1 MLLELMSGGKKLF
14 LLTATPINN
23 SLLDLKNQIDLFAQ
37 RDDKFFSKAPI
48 GINSLTG
55 YFNKKEKEL
64 HKIAGATPDEISN
77 DVTRD
82 ILGSEE
88 LFKNIIVQRSRS
100 YVKQSIALENSTKKI
115 EFPNREKPQVVPYS
129 LKKIYGPLLAKVEKA
144 FDSEKPLL
152 RLPVYSLYD
161 KDKKGNY
168 LYYIGDVN
176 DLDEMDIGRSMQV
189 VALIRVLLLKRLES
203 SVVAFRDTCENL
215 LLKLISF
222 VEKHPASASGYSP

>member
-1 MLLELMSGGKKLF
+1 MKEKFNLDINKKK
-14 LLTATPINN
+14 IHHGEYV
-23 SLLDLKNQIDLFAQ
+23 LKVRDLFSRKQ
-37 RDDKFFSKAPI
+37 ESIGKQDDKFFSKAPI

-64 HKIAGATPDEISN
+64 HKIAGDTPDEISN

-152 RLPVYSLYD
+152 RLPVYSL
-161 KDKKGNY
+161 
-168 LYYIGDVN
+168 
-176 DLDEMDIGRSMQV
+176 
-189 VALIRVLLLKRLES
+189 
-203 SVVAFRDTCENL
+203 
-215 LLKLISF
+215 
-222 VEKHPASASGYSP
+222 